1 MGCSPSSFDAIPTS
15 NKNSSKTPSSFGPEP
30 SSYVSCEVMNESEKR
45 LVKKTWKYLAKD
57 MSYNGI
63 RVFERIFELN
73 PDLKQLF
80 PFRNKE
86 GESLRN
92 DHDFTG
98 HASRFMQAVGAA
110 IDNINNL
117 YMYFGPLLIGL
128 GKQHVEFGGFK
139 PEYWDVFTEAMLYV
153 WEKELGDVFDDK
165 CRNAWTKV
173 FEFIMEQL
181 KVGYSQAMDEEAGK
195 HMIK

>member
-1 MGCSPSSFDAIPTS
+1 
-15 NKNSSKTPSSFGPEP
+15 
-30 SSYVSCEVMNESEKR
+30 
-45 LVKKTWKYLAKD
+45 

-153 WEKELGDVFDDK
+153 WEKELGDLFDDN

-181 KVGYSQAMDEEAGK
+181 KVGYSQAIDEEAGK